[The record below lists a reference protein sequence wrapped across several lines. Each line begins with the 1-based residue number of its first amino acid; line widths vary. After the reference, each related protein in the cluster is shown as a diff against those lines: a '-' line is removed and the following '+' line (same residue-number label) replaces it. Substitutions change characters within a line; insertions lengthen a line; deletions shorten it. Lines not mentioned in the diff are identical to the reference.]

1 MTKRQA
7 TMPKRRVW
15 IDTDPAMTSGNGE
28 VDDGFA
34 LLQALRSPELDVVGI
49 SAVFG
54 NTGLTDTYAMAQEI
68 TSRAGRDGVPVF
80 KGHGIEGKRSPNA
93 ATDALKAA
101 LDEGPLTIAAL
112 GPLTNVAAAL
122 RQPDIQLSNV
132 QEIVFVGGRR
142 KGLEFRAT
150 PDQAVPF
157 RDLNFELDARAAEDL
172 LKLCVPIT
180 LAGWE
185 VSSRMWLTNEDLET
199 LREDGD
205 TATSWLADTAQVWL
219 DNWVEAFKA
228 PGFTPFDTLAIGWLL
243 KPSLFESYHWP
254 SKVIFTP
261 ERPLFHADPA
271 IEGRPLTYLK
281 SVDNDRFR
289 QDLMTRLLGKA

>member
-1 MTKRQA
+1 MSNQQPNQTR
-7 TMPKRRVW
+7 RRVW

-68 TSRAGRDGVPVF
+68 TSRAGREDIPVY
-80 KGHGIEGKRSPNA
+80 KGHGAEGQHGANA
-93 ATDALKAA
+93 ATNALVAA

-112 GPLTNVAAAL
+112 GPITNVAAAL
-122 RQPDIQLSNV
+122 KQPGVKLSNV

-157 RDLNFELDARAAEDL
+157 RDLNFELDARAAESL

-199 LREDGD
+199 LRRDGD
-205 TATSWLADTAQVWL
+205 AAAIWLADVAQVWL

-243 KPSLFESYHWP
+243 RPNLFESYHWP
-254 SKVIFTP
+254 SKVVFTP

-271 IEGRPLTYLK
+271 IDGRPLTYLK
-281 SVDNDRFR
+281 SVDNNRFHD
-289 QDLMTRLLGKA
+289 DLMARLLGKA